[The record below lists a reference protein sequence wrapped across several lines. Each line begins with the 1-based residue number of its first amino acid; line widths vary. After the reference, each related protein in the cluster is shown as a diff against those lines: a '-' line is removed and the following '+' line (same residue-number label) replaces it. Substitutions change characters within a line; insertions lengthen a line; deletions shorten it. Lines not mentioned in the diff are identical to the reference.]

1 MSPRVAVARQL
12 ASYGAASVAMSLPW
26 PLLLVLAW
34 DQYGDGPHGPLV
46 IGLVGAARMV
56 PYVLLSW
63 AVGSLGDR
71 IRRERLLA
79 ATLVLRL
86 VFLGLVAVAVSADQ
100 LALAVIAAA
109 LAIACGTP
117 AYPTVAAAMP
127 RLAGPAKR
135 RATEVLVTIEV
146 AAWVVGP
153 ALGGLLLLPVT
164 RPYIPLIAVVLT
176 VLAGALAWR
185 VPLPGPVTDRRTR
198 EAVTSMFRTVRD
210 TPVVLVALAAAGL
223 INIAT
228 SMTAVVLLPLTQK
241 VWEQGDGGF
250 GLATALFGFGAL
262 GAPLLWWVRGS
273 EGTRRQWGLAIL
285 GLAVAWV
292 ALSPVPAAALPILGL
307 AGAVAVLVECAITET
322 IQVGVADEHR
332 AGVLG
337 LADAVMVSCA
347 MVGSFTAPL
356 LAAALGARLTL
367 LLVGVACLVAVV
379 SGVLRGRRVSE
390 WVQILIRAEVG
401 SYIGRSDT
409 STGYRSPAMSTSQ
422 VPAFSQSGVTGSPRP
437 ETMARPT
444 APPSVQPYD
453 AART

>member
-1 MSPRVAVARQL
+1 M
-12 ASYGAASVAMSLPW
+12 
-26 PLLLVLAW
+26 
-34 DQYGDGPHGPLV
+34 
-46 IGLVGAARMV
+46 
-56 PYVLLSW
+56 
-63 AVGSLGDR
+63 
-71 IRRERLLA
+71 
-79 ATLVLRL
+79 
-86 VFLGLVAVAVSADQ
+86 
-100 LALAVIAAA
+100 
-109 LAIACGTP
+109 
-117 AYPTVAAAMP
+117 
-127 RLAGPAKR
+127 
-135 RATEVLVTIEV
+135 
-146 AAWVVGP
+146 
-153 ALGGLLLLPVT
+153 
-164 RPYIPLIAVVLT
+164 
-176 VLAGALAWR
+176 
-185 VPLPGPVTDRRTR
+185 
-198 EAVTSMFRTVRD
+198 
-210 TPVVLVALAAAGL
+210 ALAAAGL

-228 SMTAVVLLPLTQK
+228 SMTAVVLLPLTQE

-292 ALSPVPAAALPILGL
+292 ALSPSPVAALPILGV

-322 IQVGVADEHR
+322 IQLGVADEHR

-356 LAAALGARLTL
+356 LADALGARLTL

-379 SGVLRGRRVSE
+379 PGVLRGRRVSE
-390 WVQILIRAEVG
+390 SVQILIRAEVG

-409 STGYRSPAMSTSQ
+409 STGYRTPAMSTSQ